1 MNGCFWKSVTTITIG
16 KLTRWGKLV
25 VINEQMMRPVMAIV
39 TCIFYTINDVKDDKR
54 LYTDGKM
61 NLMTISIM
69 LCNKN
74 LVDT

>member
-1 MNGCFWKSVTTITIG
+1 M
-16 KLTRWGKLV
+16 

-39 TCIFYTINDVKDDKR
+39 TCIFYTINDVKDDQR